1 MTETI
6 DYGIAALDVGRVW
19 LNFAFD
25 ESAKFRW
32 CDSGQGWTMCHLLA
46 SNQKV
51 GKITTSTRI
60 KNKNNWRKKT
70 RLAWLVKLYI
80 TCSILN
86 LVSFVSINN
95 YSLMLL
101 LKLISMA
108 RKMFVIHVDIQRKF
122 EKDRGFF
129 PILNTF
135 YDISPSKAN

>member
-19 LNFAFD
+19 FNFALD

-32 CDSGQGWTMCHLLA
+32 CDSGQGWNVCHLLA
-46 SNQKV
+46 SNKKV

-60 KNKNNWRKKT
+60 KNKNNTGKKT

-95 YSLMLL
+95 YFLMLL

-108 RKMFVIHVDIQRKF
+108 RKMFVWKTS
-122 EKDRGFF
+122 GFF
-129 PILNTF
+129 PILITL
-135 YDISPSKAN
+135 YDIPPSKAN